1 MTTSGRARFDYL
13 ARFAS
18 CDLKESGLLRQLK
31 SLAILLAISFLG
43 VIAVAQAAPLSAQET
58 RDQDNIEYRLGA
70 GDKVRVLVYNEQDL
84 SGEFEVD
91 GAGQISLP
99 LIGTLKVSG
108 LTVTEVERQV
118 GDKLANGFLINPQV
132 SLEIMNYR
140 PFYILGEVKQPG
152 SYDYVNGMTILN
164 AVALAGGFTPRAQE
178 RKIEVTRKDGDKE
191 IKLQSAITAKVLPGD
206 IIRIPQR
213 LF

>member
-1 MTTSGRARFDYL
+1 M
-13 ARFAS
+13 
-18 CDLKESGLLRQLK
+18 RQLK
-31 SLAILLAISFLG
+31 SLAILLAISFFG

-91 GAGQISLP
+91 GTGQISLP

-118 GDKLANGFLINPQV
+118 GNKLANGFLINPQV

-178 RKIEVTRKDGDKE
+178 KKIEVTRKNGDKE

>member
-1 MTTSGRARFDYL
+1 V
-13 ARFAS
+13 
-18 CDLKESGLLRQLK
+18 LRQLK
-31 SLAILLAISFLG
+31 ALAILLLIGLVG
-43 VIAVAQAAPLSAQET
+43 VVASAQVSPVSA
-58 RDQDNIEYRLGA
+58 QDVQDEESVEYRLGA

-99 LIGTLKVSG
+99 LIGTMKISG
-108 LTVTEVERQV
+108 LTVPEVERQV
-118 GDKLANGFLINPQV
+118 SSKLADGFLINPQV

-178 RKIEVTRKDGDKE
+178 KKIEVTRNDGDKE
-191 IKLQSAITAKVLPGD
+191 VRLQSALTAKVLPGD